1 MHLVVISHK
10 YCWHADSGQW
20 FSSGGFPLQM
30 RALAAYFY
38 QVTLV
43 VPVGAPLTGGVPL
56 PDHAQILPLRIPRG
70 KDASRKLDILL
81 HAGAYLGPIFC
92 AIAEADIVHTPAP
105 GDMALLGLICARI
118 QRKRIF
124 VRYGGS
130 WEINQR
136 NSAANNFTRLLMRK
150 IARSQVVMVSG
161 YGLTRPAE
169 DIQWLF
175 SSAITQADVEKTN
188 PRVGGLNKPAS
199 LAYIGRLSEEKGV
212 DVLLKSIQIVVQK
225 SDGQLGQVLLIG
237 DGPERGKLE
246 RLADELGLHEQILF
260 LGHLNHAE
268 MAAWLLQ
275 ADFCVHASHTEG
287 FCKAWLDAFLHGLP
301 VITTQVGAAAQVVGE
316 HGERGWLVPAG
327 EIELFAEKILEVL
340 TLDRDWNQLREDCRS
355 FAEGMTLE
363 RWGATI
369 ADAFCQRWGL
379 RIEDGR
385 LAE

>member
-10 YCWHADSGQW
+10 YCWQADSGQW

-30 RALAAYFY
+30 RALAAYFN
-38 QVTLV
+38 QVILA
-43 VPVGAPLTGGVPL
+43 VPVGTPLTGGVPL
-56 PDHAQILPLRIPRG
+56 PGYAQILPLRIPHGRNTT
-70 KDASRKLDILL
+70 RKLDILL
-81 HAGAYLGPIFC
+81 HAGAYLGQIFS
-92 AIAEADIVHTPAP
+92 AIAKADIVHTPAP

-130 WEINQR
+130 WEINRR
-136 NSAANNFTRLLMRK
+136 NSTANNFTRLLMRK

-175 SSAITQADVEKTN
+175 SSTITQADVEKIN
-188 PRVGGLNKPAS
+188 PRVGGLNTPAR
-199 LAYIGRLSEEKGV
+199 LVYIGRLSEEKGV
-212 DVLLKSIQIVVQK
+212 DVLLKSIQIVAQK
-225 SDGQLGQVLLIG
+225 SNGRLGQVLLIG

-246 RLADELGLHEQILF
+246 RLADELGLQEQIQF

-268 MAAWLLQ
+268 MTAWLLQ

-327 EIELFAEKILEVL
+327 DTELFAEKILEVL
-340 TLDRDWNQLREDCRS
+340 TLDLDWNQLRKDCRS